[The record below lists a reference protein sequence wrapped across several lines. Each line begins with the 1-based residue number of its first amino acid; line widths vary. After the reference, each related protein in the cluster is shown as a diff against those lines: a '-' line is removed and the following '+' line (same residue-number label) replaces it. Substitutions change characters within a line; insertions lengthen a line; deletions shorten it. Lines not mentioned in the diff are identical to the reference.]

1 MRQTTI
7 YECWLDLQYAIV
19 MTTPSCSVWPTVL
32 AASGQT
38 DKNSW
43 NAFGSITF
51 QCHSLIFHDKNDC
64 IFITIYYSTLNILG
78 FSSPLYCYN
87 MNMICTLRTDN
98 ANMFSICK
106 DMVGKISSC
115 NGTSVKKGSWTS
127 LWSPKSQSGLK
138 AQKWLIQLTFHFIP
152 CLSTKPM
159 ADWEQF
165 PDLTQ
170 RKANQTKNIN
180 ILPSTRTEV
189 YRVYLSNVMDDYL
202 GELVNRNPSHTRPSE
217 PSMSNECMNKK
228 LLYLIICE

>member
-1 MRQTTI
+1 MLARSSICHCHDDSLVQCLAYCTCSKWPNGQEQL
-7 YECWLDLQYAIV
+7 ECF
-19 MTTPSCSVWPTVL
+19 C
-32 AASGQT
+32 
-38 DKNSW
+38 
-43 NAFGSITF
+43 SITF

-170 RKANQTKNIN
+170 RKANQAKNIN

-189 YRVYLSNVMDDYL
+189 YVYLSNVMDDYL